1 MEVLHKKPRHRIGTW
16 IIAVMA
22 CLLTVF
28 TPAPGKADQ
37 PVVKNVIV
45 LMADGCGI
53 NHTTIARWYKGASLA
68 IDNAACGLVRTYSA
82 DSIITDS
89 APAATAFAT
98 GHKTDDKFIG
108 VLPNRTIIPG
118 VKPTAEDRRFKPVAT
133 VLEGAKYIGKATGL
147 VVTSNVQHASPAGY
161 SAHWPDRSNFHEIAV
176 QQVHQ
181 NIDVVFGGGAR
192 YLLPKEKG
200 GSREDEEDLLDILKS
215 RGYAIVYTREA
226 MIACREN
233 KVWGLFAQD
242 AMSYEADR
250 PLVAPTE
257 PSLAEMTSK
266 AIEILSRKEK
276 GFFLFVEGS
285 KIDWA
290 SHANDPVGVIS
301 DLLAF
306 DDAARIALEFA
317 KKDGNTLVLIFS
329 DHDNGGL
336 SIGSTQSDKTYAS
349 TSYEALVTPLKRARL
364 TGEGVEKM
372 LRGDRSET
380 AIRQMVEQY
389 YAISDLSDEDVN
401 KIKETRKGHMN
412 SALGPILSAR
422 SVIGWTTHGHN
433 GADVPLYA
441 FGPGRPS
448 GVIDNTELASIMAA
462 AMGFDLN
469 RMDARLFVEARSLL
483 KDIGAEIRID
493 QHRMGHPVLMVEK
506 EGKTASMPLGRNILK
521 TDQAVFE
528 LKSLFI
534 FAPGTDRAYIPAQTI
549 DLLKAAGF

>member
-1 MEVLHKKPRHRIGTW
+1 MEILRKKQRYGAILRAFAIM
-16 IIAVMA
+16 V
-22 CLLTVF
+22 CVLTVF
-28 TPAPGKADQ
+28 APLPGRADQ

-45 LMADGCGI
+45 LMADGCGA
-53 NHTTIARWYKGASLA
+53 NHTTIARWYKGAPLA
-68 IDNAACGLVRTYSA
+68 IDKSACGLIRTFSA

-98 GHKTDDKFIG
+98 GYKTDDKFIG
-108 VLPNRTIIPG
+108 ILPDRTTIPG
-118 VKPTAEDRRFKPVAT
+118 VKPNTEDRRFKPVAT
-133 VLEGAKYIGKATGL
+133 VLEGAKYVGKATGL
-147 VVTSNVQHASPAGY
+147 VVTSNIQHASPAGY

-181 NIDVVFGGGAR
+181 NIDVVFGGGTR

-200 GSREDEEDLLDILKS
+200 GSREDGEDLFEVLKS
-215 RGYAIVYTREA
+215 KGYAIVYTRDT
-226 MIACREN
+226 MITCRDN

-242 AMSYEADR
+242 AMAYEVDR

-257 PSLAEMTSK
+257 PSLAEMTGK
-266 AIEILSRKEK
+266 AIEILSRKEE

-285 KIDWA
+285 KVDWA
-290 SHANDPVGVIS
+290 SHANDPMGVIS
-301 DLLAF
+301 DILAF
-306 DDAARIALEFA
+306 DDAARIALDFA
-317 KKDGNTLVLIFS
+317 RKDGNTLVLIFS
-329 DHDNGGL
+329 DHDTGGL
-336 SIGSTQSDKTYAS
+336 SIGSKQSDKTYSS
-349 TSYEALVTPLKRARL
+349 TPYEALVAPLKRARL

-372 LRGDRSET
+372 LRGNRSEA

-389 YAISDLSDEDVN
+389 YGIDDLSDEDVN
-401 KIKETRKGHMN
+401 RIREAPKGFMN
-412 SALGPILSAR
+412 YALGPMLSTR

-441 FGPGRPS
+441 FGPGRPT
-448 GVIDNTELASIMAA
+448 GVIDNSDLATISAT

-469 RMDARLFVEARSLL
+469 RVDEKLFVEARSIL

-493 QHRMGHPVLMVEK
+493 QSHAGHPILIVEK

-521 TDQAVFE
+521 TNQAVFE

-534 FAPGTDRAYIPAQTI
+534 FAPVTDKAYIPAQTV
-549 DLLKAAGF
+549 DLLKASGF